1 MSAEPQFFARRLLRL
16 AWPVTLARLGVMAMG
31 LCDMIVVGQLAAHE
45 LPHQALAWAPTGVL
59 LVSGIGMLLGV
70 QVLAARA
77 IGAGEPRAAGAAWR
91 AGMVIS
97 LVTGT
102 LSTLG
107 AGCAAC
113 ICSACLASRPNSP
126 APPRA

>member
-1 MSAEPQFFARRLLRL
+1 
-16 AWPVTLARLGVMAMG
+16 MAMG

-77 IGAGEPRAAGAAWR
+77 IGAGEPKAAGAAWR
-91 AGMVIS
+91 AGMVVS
-97 LVTGT
+97 LVAGALATVGVWLCGT
-102 LSTLG
+102 HLFDVFGIAPAL
-107 AGCAAC
+107 ADPAA
-113 ICSACLASRPNSP
+113 
-126 APPRA
+126 